1 MKKLI
6 LAFTAGLL
14 IGVSSSVMIG
24 AKPVPAKVN
33 KSAVSVTKVDNV
45 SSNIITLKA
54 KAKVKTTNKTKKA
67 QISTT
72 MRSTIAT
79 TTTKK
84 STTTQKKKTTTTK
97 KKTTTTTTANRTNTA
112 TYSARQ
118 FKRLG
123 VVRWGGRRWT
133 WYSERV
139 LPGRGLRIPGRHK
152 DSNGYV
158 CDENGYICLASCDL
172 SKGTVINT
180 PFGKKGKI
188 YDYCPISGTIDVYV
202 GW

>member
-24 AKPVPAKVN
+24 AKPAPAKVN
-33 KSAVSVTKVDNV
+33 KSVVSVTKVDNV

-72 MRSTIAT
+72 MRSTTAT

-84 STTTQKKKTTTTK
+84 STMTQKKKTTTTK
-97 KKTTTTTTANRTNTA
+97 KKITTSTTTSRSSTA
-112 TYSARQ
+112 TYSAKQ

-152 DSNGYV
+152 DSNGYI
-158 CDENGYICLASCDL
+158 CDKNGYICLASRDL

-188 YDYCPISGTIDVYV
+188 YDYCPISGTVDVYV

>member
-1 MKKLI
+1 MKRII

-14 IGVSSSVMIG
+14 IGASSSIMMG
-24 AKPVPAKVN
+24 AKPV
-33 KSAVSVTKVDNV
+33 STKVDKSVVSVMKTTNS
-45 SSNIITLKA
+45 SSNIVVEVKA
-54 KAKVKTTNKTKKA
+54 KAKVPSTKKNKKVTTTR
-67 QISTT
+67 STT
-72 MRSTIAT
+72 TTSTN
-79 TTTKK
+79 TTKK
-84 STTTQKKKTTTTK
+84 STTTQKKKTTATK
-97 KKTTTTTTANRTNTA
+97 KKTTTTTTAARSNA

-152 DSNGYV
+152 DSNGYI

-172 SKGTVINT
+172 AKGTIIST
-180 PFGKKGKI
+180 PFGKKGKV
-188 YDYCPISGTIDVYV
+188 YDYCSISGTVDVYV

>member
-1 MKKLI
+1 MKRII

-14 IGVSSSVMIG
+14 IGASSLIMIG
-24 AKPVPAKVN
+24 AKPISTKVDR
-33 KSAVSVTKVDNV
+33 SVVSVTASS
-45 SSNIITLKA
+45 SSNAVVEVKA
-54 KAKVKTTNKTKKA
+54 KAKAPSTKKNKKV
-67 QISTT
+67 TT
-72 MRSTIAT
+72 ARSAT
-79 TTTKK
+79 GTTAATTKK
-84 STTTQKKKTTTTK
+84 ITTTQKKKTTTTK
-97 KKTTTTTTANRTNTA
+97 KKTTTTTAVTRSSA

-123 VVRWGGRRWT
+123 IVRWGGRHWT

-158 CDENGYICLASCDL
+158 CDGNGYICLASRDL
-172 SKGTVINT
+172 ARGTVIST
-180 PFGKKGKI
+180 PFGKKGKV
-188 YDYCPISGTIDVYV
+188 YDYCPIRGTVDVYV

>member
-33 KSAVSVTKVDNV
+33 KSVVSVTKVDNV
-45 SSNIITLKA
+45 SNIMTLKA
-54 KAKVKTTNKTKKA
+54 KAKVKTTNKTKKV
-67 QISTT
+67 QTSTT
-72 MRSTIAT
+72 MRSTTAT
-79 TTTKK
+79 TTIKK
-84 STTTQKKKTTTTK
+84 STTTQKKKTTEK
-97 KKTTTTTTANRTNTA
+97 KKRVTTTVVNRSNTA
-112 TYSARQ
+112 IYSARQ

-139 LPGRGLRIPGRHK
+139 LPGEDLRIPGRHK
-152 DSNGYV
+152 DSNGYI
-158 CDENGYICLASCDL
+158 CDKNGYICLASRDL

-188 YDYCPISGTIDVYV
+188 YDYCPISGTVDVYV